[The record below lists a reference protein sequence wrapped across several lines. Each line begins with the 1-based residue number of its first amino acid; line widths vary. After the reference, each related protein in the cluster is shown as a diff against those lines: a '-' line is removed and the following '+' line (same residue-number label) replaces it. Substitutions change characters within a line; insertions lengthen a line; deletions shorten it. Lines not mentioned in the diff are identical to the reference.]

1 MIIFVILKKNYMLWQ
16 SIFVL
21 VASKLVFGVDI
32 IGNLYNNFNQGN
44 YINVAVELLILKY
57 IC

>member
-1 MIIFVILKKNYMLWQ
+1 MLWQ

-32 IGNLYNNFNQGN
+32 IGNLYNNYNQGN